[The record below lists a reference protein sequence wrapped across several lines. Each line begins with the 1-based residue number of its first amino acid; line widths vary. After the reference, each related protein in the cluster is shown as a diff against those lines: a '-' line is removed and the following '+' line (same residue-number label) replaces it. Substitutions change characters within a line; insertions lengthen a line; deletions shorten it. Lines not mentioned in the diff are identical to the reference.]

1 MPLSR
6 GIPRLCL
13 YWCSLMMSDSE
24 SNRSRDESTLIIRQ
38 LPDELKATGQRECLF
53 QSNKIKEG
61 LELSQ
66 LSQGATSFGFDLLK
80 NIEKEPLDE
89 TPPLQHITT
98 LPANVPMKKA
108 KSDPPVAGFFS
119 IDPHVPG
126 RSLEPREPTRG
137 GSLSPEPNR
146 KPTIQCRGSLSP
158 GPVSSGHHKMKWP
171 SRESSNRYQ
180 PYRRSPYKEKKQAFS
195 ISDEISFDTTPKH
208 REFNKERWTT
218 KRFDFPPHNNLVSSI
233 FSSHPKHSKEI
244 PALAKEFRIQVNKV
258 EDGNHLI
265 VQLEGHPKGIAKATD
280 KLSERV
286 KQIEE
291 SIISEVMSTSVPC
304 ALVPVLASQQLQH
317 DLKVIE
323 KKNRVSVLICKTKDS
338 HLSLDS
344 EEFVQQFALPSPES
358 LPKLVDFKD
367 YLTPDHPVHTKYK
380 WQAEDDSGEFRQ
392 VPSQV
397 EEYLNQCCFSGIP
410 QFSHNGECYRVDVVD
425 DMLFEVDTGVHR
437 KLLKQPLPP
446 VWSYCM
452 GKGLKFI
459 DFNSEDSE
467 KLDHLLHYGGAD
479 IKVLNVQKGTVDFT
493 CNRMALINLGS
504 ELSVPLMDLQRNP
517 AVSTLPTYGIRLA
530 IKGLKDDIEFAK
542 LELGERLKGIEL
554 VEREIPLP
562 KVSLEQQHMI
572 RTQVVN
578 NARQYLIELLV
589 KEDKDQ
595 VFILVRGEE
604 RYVQDVHFQLR
615 DDTVKLQAHLL
626 SRERQLMESQQ
637 FYASSHP
644 GSRSYPEE
652 WQPQKK
658 PCELQAVMPNRIE
671 WNGVLSHM
679 KKTMPNVN
687 LVKVER
693 VQNRALWDK
702 YSLEMT
708 HMKGRNGDS
717 GVNEKLLF
725 HGTSKT
731 DPKVIVESVKG
742 IDFRY
747 SNQDRCLLW
756 GKGAYFAVN
765 ASYSNQYSHRSGK
778 DKQMLLVRVLT
789 GRSCLYRRHDPDLTK
804 PPPLSQGSHMLY
816 DTVNGHTNGSL
827 VYVVYDHD
835 RAYPAYLITYR

>member
-1 MPLSR
+1 
-6 GIPRLCL
+6 
-13 YWCSLMMSDSE
+13 MSDSE
-24 SNRSRDESTLIIRQ
+24 SSRKRDESTLQ
-38 LPDELKATGQRECLF
+38 LPDELKATGQKECLF

-66 LSQGATSFGFDLLK
+66 FSQGATNFGFDLLK

-89 TPPLQHITT
+89 TPPLKHIIT

-126 RSLEPREPTRG
+126 SSLERPREPTRG
-137 GSLSPEPNR
+137 GSLSPEPKR
-146 KPTIQCRGSLSP
+146 KPTIQRKGSLSP
-158 GPVSSGHHKMKWP
+158 VPVSSGHRKMKWP

-195 ISDEISFDTTPKH
+195 ISDEVSFDTTPKYQG
-208 REFNKERWTT
+208 FNKERWTI

-258 EDGNHLI
+258 EDGENLV

-280 KLSERV
+280 KLSELV

-291 SIISEVMSTSVPC
+291 SIVSEVMSTSVPC
-304 ALVPVLASQQLQH
+304 ALLPVLASQQLQH
-317 DLKVIE
+317 DLKMIE

-338 HLSLDS
+338 HLTLDS
-344 EEFVQQFALPSPES
+344 EEFVQRFALPSPES
-358 LPKLVDFKD
+358 LPTLVDFKD

-380 WQAEDDSGEFRQ
+380 WQAEDDSGEFQQ

-397 EEYLNQCCFSGIP
+397 EEHLNRCYFSGVP
-410 QFSHNGECYRVDVVD
+410 QFSHNGERYQVNVVD
-425 DMLFEVDTGVHR
+425 DVLFEIDTGVHH

-452 GKGLKFI
+452 GKGLMFI
-459 DFNSEDSE
+459 DFNSEDSD

-479 IKVLNVQKGTVDFT
+479 INVLNVQKGTVDFT

-504 ELSVPLMDLQRNP
+504 EFSVPLTDLQRNP
-517 AVSTLPTYGIRLA
+517 AISTLPTYGIRLA

-542 LELGERLKGIEL
+542 LELREQLKGINL

-562 KVSLEQQHMI
+562 KVSLEHQHMI

-578 NARQYLIELLV
+578 NARQYLVELSV

-604 RYVQDVHFQLR
+604 RYVQNVRFQLR
-615 DDTVKLQAHLL
+615 EDTVKLQEHLL
-626 SRERQLMESQQ
+626 SRERRLMESKQ
-637 FYASSHP
+637 FYAHP
-644 GSRSYPEE
+644 GSKNYPEE

-658 PCELQAVMPNRIE
+658 PCELQAVTPNSIE
-671 WNGVLSHM
+671 WNGILSHM
-679 KKTMPNVN
+679 KETIPNVN

-708 HMKGRNGDS
+708 HMKGRNGVS

-747 SNQDRCLLW
+747 SKQERCLLW
-756 GKGAYFAVN
+756 GKGAYFALN

-778 DKQMLLVRVLT
+778 DRQMLLVRVLT
-789 GRSCLYRRHDPDLTK
+789 GRSCLYKRHDPDLTK
-804 PPPLSQGSHMLY
+804 PPPLSEGNHMLY

-835 RAYPAYLITYR
+835 RAYPAYLITYTCR